1 MAERLPEGNMQ
12 ALQQFVNQPPWEWA
26 PVWQRIAQRLCETV
40 LPEAWGTDA
49 EVRRDAVHEVVGAGA

>member
-1 MAERLPEGNMQ
+1 MQ